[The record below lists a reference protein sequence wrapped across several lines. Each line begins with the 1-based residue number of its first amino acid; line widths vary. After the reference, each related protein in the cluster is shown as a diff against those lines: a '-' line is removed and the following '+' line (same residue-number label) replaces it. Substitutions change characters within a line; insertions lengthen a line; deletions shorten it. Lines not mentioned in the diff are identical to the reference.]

1 MDRKRSRERE
11 RDENR
16 NKEPNDAKRPK
27 RNENGK
33 DTGRQLKIT
42 EMFAKQVSAFYYF
55 EMSVGP
61 QCHSDFIRSTLQA
74 MSKRR
79 LCSLPTR

>member
-27 RNENGK
+27 RNERK
-33 DTGRQLKIT
+33 LRQLTIP

-79 LCSLPTR
+79 LCSLPIS